1 MRVTQIFAPILQK
14 SQQAYVVNILSDVS
28 WEPSTVLTS
37 YAISKAAAWSYT
49 NSSRQWLSQ
58 FNIQVMG
65 VHVGFIDTD
74 LTRSL
79 PIPKIAPETV
89 AQEIFQGIEHIFLL
103 ITLIEKRLLLF
114 FRETVVAALSNFIQ
128 YPVYLYLICLLALL
142 ILVGRLEISS
152 IILIS
157 GIVET
162 LLGVLITTTKHVSHL
177 VEGILGR

>member
-1 MRVTQIFAPILQK
+1 MNNAGIALLNEHPVDANIITTTQKILETNLLGLMRVAQIFAPILQK
-14 SQQAYVVNILSDVS
+14 NQQAYVVNILSDVS

-79 PIPKIAPETV
+79 PITKIAPETV
-89 AQEIFQGIEHIFLL
+89 AQEIFQGIEQNAY
-103 ITLIEKRLLLF
+103 E
-114 FRETVVAALSNFIQ
+114 V
-128 YPVYLYLICLLALL
+128 
-142 ILVGRLEISS
+142 LVGEKTQQLKQGLSAEVASYLKLKPDQAS
-152 IILIS
+152 
-157 GIVET
+157 V
-162 LLGVLITTTKHVSHL
+162 
-177 VEGILGR
+177 